1 VLVLGESEIMSV
13 LDRDELIESVGR
25 SLAELTTGTASMPP
39 RIAAT
44 VPDRSALLLAMP
56 GHLPGEQVLG
66 AKLVSVFPGN
76 ASIEKPTH
84 HAVIVLF
91 DQETG
96 EPEALLDGTALTA
109 ERTAAVSAL
118 ATRLLA
124 RPESEVIAVLG
135 TGVQARAHALTVA
148 RVCPAAREVRIAG
161 RNHAGA
167 IALVNLIAS
176 QSTVPVRVFPDFE
189 GASSGADVVCAATHS
204 PDPVVRLE
212 WLSRGAHVNSV
223 GFNVE
228 GREVDAPTVASALVA
243 VESRAS
249 ALAPSPSG
257 ANDLLWPI
265 RDGVIEPEHISV
277 ELGELFLG
285 VHPGRTSPDQ
295 LTLFKSV
302 GVAVEDLGAASLVV
316 KAARARGVGRFIGL

>member
-1 VLVLGESEIMSV
+1 VLVLGESDIISV
-13 LDRDELIESVGR
+13 LDRDELIEAVEK
-25 SLAELTTGTASMPP
+25 SLTELSTGLASMPP

-44 VPDRSALLLAMP
+44 VSERDALLLAMP
-56 GHLPGEQVLG
+56 GHLPGGQVLG

-76 ASIEKPTH
+76 ARIHRSTH
-84 HAVIVLF
+84 HAVVVLF

-96 EPEALLDGTALTA
+96 EPEALLAGTALTA

-124 RPESEVIAVLG
+124 RPQSEVIAVLG
-135 TGVQARAHALTVA
+135 TGVQARAHALSVA

-161 RNHAGA
+161 RDQASA
-167 IALVNLIAS
+167 IALVAQLAP
-176 QSTVPVRVFPDFE
+176 QSPVPVRAFPDFE
-189 GASSGADVVCAATHS
+189 AASRGADVVCAATHS
-204 PDPVVRLE
+204 PDPVVCLE
-212 WLSRGAHVNSV
+212 WLSQGAHVNSI

-228 GREVDAPTVASALVA
+228 GREVDAATVASALVA

-249 ALAPSPSG
+249 ALAPFPAG

-265 RDGVIEPEHISV
+265 RDGLIEPEHISV
-277 ELGELFLG
+277 ELGELVSG

-302 GVAVEDLGAASLVV
+302 GVAVEDLAAASLVL
-316 KAARARGVGRFIGL
+316 KAARARRVGRSVDL